1 MHNDTGK
8 RLTGSVMPRHFI
20 SLNTW
25 SKTPLVLD
33 TKEVDCLGKAEL
45 EIARPQREQP
55 VTHVYELD
63 ADEVLELT
71 DLEILALGKETSTT
85 PCSAKKRAKM
95 SASVVWIKKAKGNGD
110 LDPVVAGKALKPA
123 YVRLEKKKATSHL
136 SEPAR
141 KVPPMLTFIDSS
153 SEENVDLADQRV
165 EVDVVM
171 DEPSSGQIGEYVGIG
186 ITPILISKTSSS
198 EGSGLSFQG
207 GVDPLSDL
215 GSIPIAVVTSASASL
230 PSEGLIS
237 PLEMMITMASG
248 HAYIGDSDWD

>member
-33 TKEVDCLGKAEL
+33 TKEVDCLGKVTTLKL
-45 EIARPQREQP
+45 EKR
-55 VTHVYELD
+55 
-63 ADEVLELT
+63 DEVLELT

-123 YVRLEKKKATSHL
+123 YKKATSHL

-186 ITPILISKTSSS
+186 ITPILISVLVIEKK
-198 EGSGLSFQG
+198 EEE
-207 GVDPLSDL
+207 